1 MCAALACRRGFALAP
16 KCADKAGMGD
26 IMENTGKNTMEGNS
40 DAGRMKKIASKKA
53 SALTAVLILA
63 SVLTGCGSKKYLS
76 DIKAADYVT
85 LGNYLGIEAAA
96 PEPSVEDELVDLY
109 IEYYILPEYITT
121 VEIGDTANI
130 DFVGYLDGEPFE
142 GGAGKGTDL
151 TIGSGQFIDGFEEG
165 LVGVD
170 VGETVSLNLAFPDP
184 YKVNPDLSGAPVVF
198 DVTVNR
204 IVRPITPQPTDDFIA
219 SLGIEDCKTW
229 KELQDYSYD
238 TLYERATQIY
248 ESTIETTLAD
258 KVMADCTFKEPPAEM
273 VERFKQN
280 LKDALTTEAAIQG
293 MTLAAY
299 MQTYGGMTVEA
310 YESQFQADA
319 RKAAQQYI
327 MLQAIADVEGLNPT
341 DEQVQEEIADRVEAY
356 HYDSEEEYRKS
367 NDVEMLKEQLME
379 KNVLDFLKENGDIQ
393 MTSVIED

>member
-1 MCAALACRRGFALAP
+1 MQRAKGIGVKRMGTLA
-16 KCADKAGMGD
+16 
-26 IMENTGKNTMEGNS
+26 
-40 DAGRMKKIASKKA
+40 
-53 SALTAVLILA
+53 AVLFL
-63 SVLTGCGSKKYLS
+63 SVFVTACGSKKYLS
-76 DIKAADYVT
+76 DIKASDYVT
-85 LGNYLGIEAAA
+85 LGNYIGIEASAQ
-96 PEPSVEDELVDLY
+96 EPSVEEELVDLY

-121 VEIGDTANI
+121 VEMGDTANI

-142 GGAGKGTDL
+142 GGTGKGADL
-151 TIGSGQFIDGFEEG
+151 TIGSGQFIDGFEDG

-170 VGETVSLNLAFPDP
+170 VGETVSLDLAFPDP
-184 YKVNPDLSGAPVVF
+184 YLNNPDLSGVPVVF

-204 IVRPITPQPTDDFIA
+204 VVRPITPQPSDAFIE
-219 SLGIEDCKTW
+219 SLDIEGCKTW
-229 KELQDYSYD
+229 KELQDYSYN

-258 KVMADCTFKEPPAEM
+258 KIMADCTFKEPPAEM

-310 YESQFQADA
+310 YESKFQADA

-327 MLQAIADVEGLNPT
+327 MLQAIADAEGLNPT
-341 DEQVQEEIADRVEAY
+341 DEQIQEEIADRVEAY
-356 HYDSEEEYRKS
+356 HYDSEEAYRKS

-379 KNVLDFLKENGDIQ
+379 RNVLDFLKKNGELQ